1 MAAAAR
7 SSISPRLRRRAPSSP
22 LRRLEPM
29 SEAKIYAELGEIFRD
44 VFLTDDIELRPE
56 LSAKDVPGW
65 DSFKQIDIVLAVEE
79 KYRIKLNTRELDSL
93 QNVGDLVRVIAAKTG
108 G

>member
-1 MAAAAR
+1 
-7 SSISPRLRRRAPSSP
+7 
-22 LRRLEPM
+22 M
-29 SEAKIYAELGEIFRD
+29 SEAQIYAELGEIFRD

-65 DSFKQIDIVLAVEE
+65 DSFKQIDIILAVEE

-93 QNVGDLVRVIAAKTG
+93 QNVGDLVRVITAKTG

>member
-1 MAAAAR
+1 
-7 SSISPRLRRRAPSSP
+7 
-22 LRRLEPM
+22 M
-29 SEAKIYAELGEIFRD
+29 SEAEIYAALGEIFRD
-44 VFLTDDIELRPE
+44 VFLMDDIELRPE

-65 DSFKQIDIVLAVEE
+65 DSFKQIDIILAVEE

-108 G
+108 GG

>member
-1 MAAAAR
+1 
-7 SSISPRLRRRAPSSP
+7 
-22 LRRLEPM
+22 M
-29 SEAKIYAELGEIFRD
+29 SEAQIYAELGEIFRD

-65 DSFKQIDIVLAVEE
+65 DSFKQIDIILAVEE
-79 KYRIKLNTRELDSL
+79 KYRIKFNTRELDSL
-93 QNVGDLVRVIAAKTG
+93 QSVGDLVRVIAAKTG

>member
-1 MAAAAR
+1 
-7 SSISPRLRRRAPSSP
+7 
-22 LRRLEPM
+22 M
-29 SEAKIYAELGEIFRD
+29 SEAEIYAGLGEIFRD
-44 VFLTDDIELRPE
+44 VFLSDDIQLRPE

-65 DSFKQIDIVLAVEE
+65 DSFKQIDIILAVEE

-93 QNVGDLVRVIAAKTG
+93 QNVGDLVRVIAARAG

>member
-1 MAAAAR
+1 
-7 SSISPRLRRRAPSSP
+7 
-22 LRRLEPM
+22 M
-29 SEAKIYAELGEIFRD
+29 SEAEIYAGLQEIFRD
-44 VFLTDDIELRPE
+44 VFLSDDIELRPE

-65 DSFKQIDIVLAVEE
+65 DSFKQIDIILAVEE
-79 KYRIKLNTRELDSL
+79 KYRIKLNTRELDNL

>member
-1 MAAAAR
+1 
-7 SSISPRLRRRAPSSP
+7 
-22 LRRLEPM
+22 M
-29 SEAKIYAELGEIFRD
+29 SEAQIYAELGEIFRD

-65 DSFKQIDIVLAVEE
+65 DSFKQIDIILAVEE